1 MASEPP
7 VPEDRGLLAAEYAL
21 GLLEA
26 DERAAAAALAERDPA
41 FAAEVAAW
49 EARFAAFYAEIAP
62 VVPDRDLWPLIAA
75 RLPQV
80 PANDAAPSVLP
91 WKIAT
96 GIFGSIAAALAL
108 VLVTQPA
115 PPVPTPTPAP
125 QPTVAP
131 VPSDILVAQLVAG
144 DGASMLAA
152 AVDPAA
158 NVRINAT
165 AIPAGSGE
173 PELWVIPEGGAPV
186 SVGQIAR
193 TGEFTIRLTPE
204 QQQLMRDG
212 ATLALTLEPADGV
225 PHAAPT
231 GAILGT
237 ARITRL

>member
-7 VPEDRGLLAAEYAL
+7 VPEDRGLLAAEYVL
-21 GLLEA
+21 GLLEG
-26 DERAAAAALAERDPA
+26 DERVAAAALAERDPA
-41 FAAEVAAW
+41 FAAEVDAW
-49 EARFAAFYAEIAP
+49 EARFAAFYAEVAP

-75 RLPQV
+75 RLPRE
-80 PANDAAPSVLP
+80 PANDTAPSVLP

-96 GIFGSIAAALAL
+96 GLFGSIAAALAL

-115 PPVPTPTPAP
+115 PPVPAPMP
-125 QPTVAP
+125 QPTAAP
-131 VPSDILVAQLVAG
+131 APSDILVAQLVAG

-152 AVDPAA
+152 AVDPMAG
-158 NVRINAT
+158 VRINAT
-165 AIPAGSGE
+165 AIPAGAGE

-212 ATLALTLEPADGV
+212 ATLALTLEPADGA